1 MSPFARLYRILASRS
16 VALLL
21 LVILALVAIAGGLIS
36 QLSRAG
42 VALPALLAR
51 LSLNDLFAAR
61 WLLIVAA
68 ALAVN
73 LLLCSLAR
81 MRLRLLEPGQI
92 RGLLHFRQVVT
103 SIPVAES
110 ATIIREELRE
120 RKFSVRRQA
129 KTGRT
134 LITGRRNR
142 LSLAGSIFL
151 HVAFILGFVGFVVRS
166 KKGFEGEFELFP
178 EQSHALVAPGGDTL
192 QVQLVEYGESY
203 SLGPGMDNYIL
214 RQRSASL
221 VLYRNN
227 HFVRA
232 AVMEISRPVFFEGVG
247 LFPAEPLQ
255 VFVVR
260 AQGQKGSGVR
270 GQGSGDRDTVLRVR
284 ENEQFELEGCGTLAI
299 VTARLG
305 RIYRGDSAISRLPV
319 QAVLYRVNQRGT
331 GLPSSGASLQQLGT
345 APEFP
350 APGNSRGQSLLV
362 DTLRTERPLKVGS
375 RQLSLLNVRQGTRVV
390 YRYDPGLVW
399 FYAAGALF
407 VFGILLRG
415 FLPAYEIHAAV
426 TDEEGETVIR
436 LGGRALG
443 LFTSLR
449 PIVNAIVDRFEA
461 G

>member
-1 MSPFARLYRILASRS
+1 LYRILASRS

-21 LVILALVAIAGGLIS
+21 LVMLALVAIAGGLIS

-42 VALPALLAR
+42 MALPTLLAR
-51 LSLNDLFAAR
+51 LSLNDLFQAR

-68 ALAVN
+68 ALVVN

-103 SIPVAES
+103 SIPAAES
-110 ATIIREELRE
+110 ATIIREELRN
-120 RKFSVRRQA
+120 RRFSVRCQT

-134 LITGRRNR
+134 LIAGRRNR
-142 LSLAGSIFL
+142 VSLAGSIFL
-151 HVAFILGFVGFVVRS
+151 HVAFILGFAGFVVRQR
-166 KKGFEGEFELFP
+166 KGFEGDFELFP
-178 EQSHALVAPGGDTL
+178 EQSHALIAPGGDTL
-192 QVQLVEYGESY
+192 QVQLVDYGESY
-203 SLGPGMDNYIL
+203 NLGPGMDNYIL
-214 RQRSASL
+214 RQRSAGL
-221 VLYRNN
+221 VLYRND

-232 AVMEISRPVFFEGVG
+232 VGLEISRPVFFEDVG
-247 LFPAEPLQ
+247 FFAAEPLQ
-255 VFVVR
+255 VFVVHATKATGRVQAR
-260 AQGQKGSGVR
+260 AGR
-270 GQGSGDRDTVLRVR
+270 PADTDTVLRVR
-284 ENEQFELEGCGTLAI
+284 ENERFELEGCGTLAI
-299 VTARLG
+299 GQARLG
-305 RIYRGDSAISRLPV
+305 RIYRGDSVISRLPV
-319 QAVLYRVNQRGT
+319 LAALYRVTSAGT
-331 GLPSSGASLQQLGT
+331 GSPASSASQL
-345 APEFP
+345 
-350 APGNSRGQSLLV
+350 L

-375 RQLSLLNVRQGTRVV
+375 FQLSLLNVRQGTRVA

-407 VFGILLRG
+407 VFGMLLRG

-449 PIVNAIVDRFEA
+449 PIVNEIVDRFET